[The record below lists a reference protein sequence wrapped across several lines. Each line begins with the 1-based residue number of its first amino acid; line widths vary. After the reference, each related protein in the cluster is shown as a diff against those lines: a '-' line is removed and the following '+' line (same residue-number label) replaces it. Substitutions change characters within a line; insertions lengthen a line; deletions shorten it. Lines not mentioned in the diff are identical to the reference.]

1 MSTDAHSITIVK
13 ANWRQ
18 LAQFFKLRLRSSLIT
33 ISFITVNN
41 KNNLHLTKGRK
52 MKKLLVIAVALA
64 SVNAFATRARVNAL
78 ANSPHL
84 VDAQTVYTNP
94 ADMFVLGGDYVT
106 IESGN
111 TDATT
116 LNDGAEGMVVR
127 SMGDAKMGLSL
138 GHDSKNAYTTRMAA
152 MAPVA
157 AGGLNLFPA
166 KSKYLQQNP
175 IELSYGMKSG
185 DVSWAGT
192 LVYSKFQ
199 SKTGINEKEDTM
211 GLKGGMRM
219 GAIDAYLGLGL
230 SNNYQNDTDGKF
242 KGTLGLL
249 VGAGYQ
255 MDNMY
260 FNGTVTSTGFKTE
273 DIQAKETSKMEL
285 TQIELKATTS
295 HKKDGSEFFYGAGLT
310 SYTAKETVADTKQT
324 DMYLPVWMG
333 LEVDANSWMTL
344 RGSITQNVLLDSHK
358 TEAAG
363 VAVAE
368 TNPGANNTQ
377 AAVGVGLKFNKVTVD
392 GSLQG
397 LTGTTQDQRIAGDKL
412 LGNVGLTYMF

>member
-1 MSTDAHSITIVK
+1 
-13 ANWRQ
+13 
-18 LAQFFKLRLRSSLIT
+18 
-33 ISFITVNN
+33 
-41 KNNLHLTKGRK
+41 

-78 ANSPHL
+78 ANSPNI
-84 VDAQTVYTNP
+84 VDTQTVYTNP
-94 ADMFVLGGDYVT
+94 SDMFVLGGDYVT

-138 GHDSKNAYTTRMAA
+138 GHDSKNAFTTRTAA
-152 MAPVA
+152 A
-157 AGGLNLFPA
+157 AAFPT

-192 LVYSKFQ
+192 LVYSKYQ

-230 SNNYQNDTDGKF
+230 ANNYQNDTDGKF

-260 FNGTVTSTGFKTE
+260 FNGAVTSTGFKTE
-273 DIQAKETSKMEL
+273 NAAGTETSKVEL

-310 SYTAKETVADTKQT
+310 NYTSKETVADSKQT

-363 VAVAE
+363 VTTAE

>member
-1 MSTDAHSITIVK
+1 M
-13 ANWRQ
+13 
-18 LAQFFKLRLRSSLIT
+18 
-33 ISFITVNN
+33 
-41 KNNLHLTKGRK
+41 KN
-52 MKKLLVIAVALA
+52 LLVIAVALA

-78 ANSPHL
+78 GNSPHL

-106 IESGN
+106 IESGKK
-111 TDATT
+111 DATT

-138 GHDSKNAYTTRMAA
+138 GHDSKNAYTTRTAA
-152 MAPVA
+152 A
-157 AGGLNLFPA
+157 AAFPT
-166 KSKYLQQNP
+166 KSATGYLQQNP

-185 DVSWAGT
+185 DISWAGT

-230 SNNYQNDTDGKF
+230 ANNYENDTDGKF

-260 FNGTVTSTGFKTE
+260 FNGAVTSTGFKAESAAGT
-273 DIQAKETSKMEL
+273 ETSKAEV
-285 TQIELKATTS
+285 TQIELKATTT
-295 HKKDGSEFFYGAGLT
+295 HKKDGNEFFYGAGLT
-310 SYTAKETVADTKQT
+310 NYTSKESVADDKTT

-333 LEVDANSWMTL
+333 LEADANSWMTL
-344 RGSITQNVLLDSHK
+344 RASITQNVLLDSHK
-358 TEAAG
+358 TERAG
-363 VAVAE
+363 TATAE
-368 TNPGANNTQ
+368 TNPGLNNTV

-392 GSLQG
+392 ASLEG
-397 LTGTTQDQRIAGDKL
+397 LSGLNASQKVNGTDRKS
-412 LGNVGLTYMF
+412 VV